1 MVVLSLLGACA
12 SPDRAPSSVASA
24 CPRGVPPAY
33 AVNLVLPEPSL
44 DNSLSLAQIT
54 ERAKSA
60 QGHLMLGATE
70 SRMQIAALFRSRVVP
85 SSAGGAC
92 AYVAQASLT
101 LSLDRRVIHIANE
114 FHGTEPC
121 LYDEILGHEKR
132 HVALDDKLLRE
143 ASETLRA
150 NPPPRFAMM
159 DGVWGPDEASA
170 RQEIQHQLNAATDA
184 LEQSIQR
191 DRQISHALQ
200 IDTAEER
207 RRMLA
212 VCQGRLAQLHP
223 ELH

>member
-1 MVVLSLLGACA
+1 VHLIL
-12 SPDRAPSSVASA
+12 PD
-24 CPRGVPPAY
+24 PA
-33 AVNLVLPEPSL
+33 L
-44 DNSLSLAQIT
+44 DDSLSLAQIT

-60 QGHLMLGATE
+60 QGHLLLGATE
-70 SRMQIAALFRSRVVP
+70 SRMRIAALFRSRVVP
-85 SSAGGAC
+85 SSTGGAC

-101 LSLDRRVIHIANE
+101 LSLERRVIHIASE
-114 FHGTEPC
+114 FRGAEPC

-143 ASETLRA
+143 ASETLREG
-150 NPPPRFAMM
+150 PPPRFAAM

-170 RQEIQHQLNAATDA
+170 RQDIQRRLNSATDA
-184 LEQSIQR
+184 LEQGIQR

-212 VCQGRLAQLHP
+212 VCNGRLAQLHP
-223 ELH
+223 EFH